1 VNIQQLKYHM
11 KKSFSAPAAPRPPP
25 MDLDQH
31 VPALCNTIGG
41 YVSRIV
47 LAQCGAEYGIGILEW
62 RIILVLSGEAP
73 LEISQIS
80 DRVAMDRGG
89 CSRSIAALEE
99 RGLIE
104 RVRHAADR
112 RRSPVQLT
120 ASGRRLGAKLA
131 AFARAC
137 SDELLSAL
145 APEERGAMVESL
157 NRLRLK
163 AIEMHAQ
170 AWRPGAP

>member
-1 VNIQQLKYHM
+1 M
-11 KKSFSAPAAPRPPP
+11 KKSFPAAKRPGSV
-25 MDLDQH
+25 DLDQH

-41 YVSRIV
+41 YVSRVV
-47 LAQCGAEYGIGILEW
+47 LAECAAEHGIGILEW
-62 RIILVLSGEAP
+62 RILLVLGGEAP
-73 LEISQIS
+73 LEISQIA

-89 CSRSIAALEE
+89 CSRSISALEE

-120 ASGRRLGAKLA
+120 ASGKRLGAKLA

-137 SDELLSAL
+137 SDELLTAL
-145 APEERGAMVESL
+145 APDEREAIVGTL
-157 NRLRLK
+157 NRLRIK

-170 AWRPGAP
+170 GWRPGAP

>member
-1 VNIQQLKYHM
+1 M
-11 KKSFSAPAAPRPPP
+11 KKSFAVAAKKRPVT

-73 LEISQIS
+73 LEISQIA

-99 RGLIE
+99 RGLLE
-104 RVRHAADR
+104 RVRHEADR
-112 RRSPVQLT
+112 RRSPVRLT
-120 ASGRRLGAKLA
+120 AAGRRLGGKLA

-145 APEERGAMVESL
+145 APDERATMVQGL

-170 AWRPGAP
+170 AWQPGAT

>member
-1 VNIQQLKYHM
+1 M
-11 KKSFSAPAAPRPPP
+11 KKSFAVAATKRPVA

-41 YVSRIV
+41 YISRIV
-47 LAQCGAEYGIGILEW
+47 LAQCGAEYDIGILEW

-73 LEISQIS
+73 LEISQIA

-99 RGLIE
+99 RGFLE
-104 RVRHAADR
+104 RVRHEADR
-112 RRSPVQLT
+112 RRSPVRLT
-120 ASGRRLGAKLA
+120 AAGRRLGGKLA

-145 APEERGAMVESL
+145 APDERAAMVDGL

-170 AWRPGAP
+170 AWQPGAL

>member
-1 VNIQQLKYHM
+1 M
-11 KKSFSAPAAPRPPP
+11 KNSFSEPASKRPPV

-47 LAQCGAEYGIGILEW
+47 LARCGTEYGIGILEW
-62 RIILVLSGEAP
+62 RIILVLCGEAP
-73 LEISQIS
+73 LEISQIA

-99 RGLIE
+99 RGLLE
-104 RVRHAADR
+104 RVRHDADR
-112 RRSPVQLT
+112 RRSPVRLT
-120 ASGRRLGAKLA
+120 AAGRRLGGKLT

-145 APEERGAMVESL
+145 APDERAAMVQGL

-163 AIEMHAQ
+163 AISMHAQ
-170 AWRPGAP
+170 AWQPGAL

>member
-1 VNIQQLKYHM
+1 M
-11 KKSFSAPAAPRPPP
+11 KKSFSEPATKRLAA

-41 YVSRIV
+41 YASRIV
-47 LAQCGAEYGIGILEW
+47 MAECGAQYGIGILEW
-62 RIILVLSGEAP
+62 RIILVLSGESP
-73 LEISQIS
+73 LEISQIA

-104 RVRHAADR
+104 RVQHGADR

-120 ASGRRLGAKLA
+120 AAGRKLGAKLT

-137 SDELLSAL
+137 SQELLSAL
-145 APEERGAMVESL
+145 APDEREAMVEGL
-157 NRLRLK
+157 NRLRVK

-170 AWRPGAP
+170 AWRPGAT

>member
-1 VNIQQLKYHM
+1 M
-11 KKSFSAPAAPRPPP
+11 KKSFAVAAKKRPVT

-47 LAQCGAEYGIGILEW
+47 LAQCGAEHGIGILEW

-73 LEISQIS
+73 LEISQIA

-99 RGLIE
+99 RGLLE
-104 RVRHAADR
+104 RVRHEADR

-120 ASGRRLGAKLA
+120 AAGRRLGTKLA

-137 SDELLSAL
+137 SNELLSAL
-145 APEERGAMVESL
+145 APDERVAIVQTL
-157 NRLRLK
+157 NQLRLK
-163 AIEMHAQ
+163 AIEMYSQ
-170 AWRPGAP
+170 DWTPGAP

>member
-1 VNIQQLKYHM
+1 
-11 KKSFSAPAAPRPPP
+11 
-25 MDLDQH
+25 
-31 VPALCNTIGG
+31 
-41 YVSRIV
+41 
-47 LAQCGAEYGIGILEW
+47 
-62 RIILVLSGEAP
+62 
-73 LEISQIS
+73 LEISQIA

-99 RGLIE
+99 RGFLE
-104 RVRHAADR
+104 RVRHEADR
-112 RRSPVQLT
+112 RRSPVRLT
-120 ASGRRLGAKLA
+120 AAGRRLGGKLA

-145 APEERGAMVESL
+145 APDERAAMVAGL

-170 AWRPGAP
+170 AWEPGAL

>member
-1 VNIQQLKYHM
+1 M
-11 KKSFSAPAAPRPPP
+11 KKSFSAASAQRPSA

-73 LEISQIS
+73 LEISQIA

-99 RGLIE
+99 RGLLE
-104 RVRHAADR
+104 RVRHEADR
-112 RRSPVQLT
+112 RRSPVRLT
-120 ASGRRLGAKLA
+120 AAGRRLGGKLA

-145 APEERGAMVESL
+145 APDERATMVQGL

-170 AWRPGAP
+170 AWQPGAT

>member
-1 VNIQQLKYHM
+1 M
-11 KKSFSAPAAPRPPP
+11 KKSFAVAATKRPVA

-47 LAQCGAEYGIGILEW
+47 LAQCGAEFGIGILEW
-62 RIILVLSGEAP
+62 RIILVLSGESP
-73 LEISQIS
+73 LEISQIA

-104 RVRHAADR
+104 RVRHEADR

-120 ASGRRLGAKLA
+120 AAGRRLGGKLA

-145 APEERGAMVESL
+145 VPDERAAMVEGL
-157 NRLRLK
+157 NRLRIK
-163 AIEMHAQ
+163 AIEMYAQ
-170 AWRPGAP
+170 AWQPGAL

>member
-1 VNIQQLKYHM
+1 M
-11 KKSFSAPAAPRPPP
+11 KKSFSQAANKRPPV

-41 YVSRIV
+41 YVSRVV
-47 LAQCGAEYGIGILEW
+47 LAECGTQFGIGILEW
-62 RIILVLSGEAP
+62 RILLVLSGEAP
-73 LEISQIS
+73 LEISQIA

-89 CSRSIAALEE
+89 CSRSISALEA

-120 ASGRRLGAKLA
+120 AAGRRMGAKLT

-137 SDELLSAL
+137 SEELLSTL
-145 APEERGAMVESL
+145 APEERGALVENL
-157 NRLRLK
+157 NRLRVK